1 MEALKNIE
9 KSVPV
14 IQSLMKHFEAGSPEL
29 LGCVTEDIDLRI
41 EHYRDDTDVSWQ
53 RAENVQDLVGLLGR
67 LAAEIFPQGT
77 QILGLDCRH
86 LGDGWYQTEFVQTF
100 WYPVQDQKVIGRS
113 LFISHEA
120 DGKVD
125 FLREIVTSV
134 EPA

>member
-1 MEALKNIE
+1 MEAIE
-9 KSVPV
+9 NVQVEIPV
-14 IQSLMKHFEAGSPEL
+14 IQSLLQHFEAGSPEL

-41 EHYRDDTDVSWQ
+41 EHYRDDADISWQ
-53 RAENVQDLVGLLGR
+53 RAESLQDLVTLLGR
-67 LAAEIFPQGT
+67 LITEIFPQGT
-77 QILGLDCRH
+77 KILGMDCRH

-100 WYPVQDQKVIGRS
+100 WYPLQKQQVVGRS

-120 DGKVD
+120 EGKVD

>member
-1 MEALKNIE
+1 MEAIRNVQVEI
-9 KSVPV
+9 PV
-14 IQSLMKHFEAGSPEL
+14 IQSLLQHFEAGSPEL
-29 LGCVTEDIDLRI
+29 LGCVTDDIDLRI
-41 EHYRDDTDVSWQ
+41 EHYRDDTDVTWQ
-53 RAENVQDLVGLLGR
+53 RAESIQGLVELLGR
-67 LAAEIFPQGT
+67 LATEIFPQGT

-100 WYPVQDQKVIGRS
+100 WYPLQDRKVVGRS

-120 DGKVD
+120 EGKVD

>member
-1 MEALKNIE
+1 MEAIQKIE
-9 KSVPV
+9 ENVPV
-14 IQSLMKHFEAGSPEL
+14 IQTLLQHFEAGSPEL

-53 RAENVQDLVGLLGR
+53 RAESIQGLVALLGR
-67 LAAEIFPQGT
+67 LTAEIFPQGT
-77 QILGLDCRH
+77 KILGLDCRH

-100 WYPVQDQKVIGRS
+100 WYPLEEQKVVGRS

-120 DGKVD
+120 QGKVD